1 MGTLRAL
8 CREADFA
15 FRQLRDGKQIFETR
29 GEEVKQV
36 VQDGLGAPS
45 GAGGGV
51 LWGRRERKNFRV
63 QGWSLPF

>member
-1 MGTLRAL
+1 MHFGSCGMESRSST
-8 CREADFA
+8 
-15 FRQLRDGKQIFETR
+15 TR
-29 GEEVKQV
+29 GEEVKLV
-36 VQDGLGAPS
+36 VQDGMGAPS